1 MPDESP
7 APADTGP
14 LELRLKDLRPTDR
27 PVVIVARI
35 VSAQRREITRRSDG
49 GRRPVM
55 SGLLSDGTATVRFTW
70 WDPPSEEVERGTV
83 LRAGPVQIREF
94 RGRAEVT
101 FNWKTRVAPAS
112 EGELPS
118 LRAEDL
124 PVARIGTLADGD
136 EGFRLEARVAKVQPK
151 TVSVGE
157 ERRLLY
163 EGLLLDASGSVG
175 FTAWS
180 DFRLVP
186 GAAIRIVGGYVRAFR
201 GRPQVI
207 LDERSHVESIDG
219 RALPTL
225 DDWQRAGPTPIA
237 LVGAARGADHVVLE
251 GVVVGLSPPSGLV
264 YRCPTCRRSVTK
276 GLCRQHGAVPGEA
289 DLRARIVLDDGTAAA
304 TVNAGLDDT
313 ERLWGRTLAQCLA
326 RLREQPDASLLEE
339 QLFEALFGRRLRV
352 SGRASS
358 DDFGVTLYPETLT
371 ELPRDAEPDLA
382 LLAREI
388 REPRP

>member
-1 MPDESP
+1 MPAEPSE
-7 APADTGP
+7 AAGQGP
-14 LELRLKDLRPTDR
+14 LELRLKDLRPTER
-27 PVVIVARI
+27 PIVIVARV
-35 VSAQRREITRRSDG
+35 VSVQRREITRRSDG
-49 GRRPVM
+49 GRRPVL

-70 WDPPSEEVERGTV
+70 WDPPSEEIERGTV
-83 LRAGPVQIREF
+83 LRAGPVQVREF

-101 FNWKTRVAPAS
+101 FGWKTRVAPANES
-112 EGELPS
+112 ELPS

-124 PVARIGTLADGD
+124 PVARVGTLTDGD

-180 DFRLVP
+180 DFRLTP

-207 LDERSHVESIDG
+207 LDERSHVETIDG

-225 DDWQRAGPTPIA
+225 DDWQRSGPAPIA
-237 LVGAARGADHVVLE
+237 SLGASRGAEHVVLE

-264 YRCPTCRRSVTK
+264 YRCPECRRNVTK
-276 GLCRQHGAVPGEA
+276 GLCRLHGSVQGEA
-289 DLRARIVLDDGTAAA
+289 DLRARIVLDDGTGAV

-313 ERLWGRTLAQCLA
+313 ERLWGRRLADCLEQ
-326 RLREQPDASLLEE
+326 LRQLPDASLLEE
-339 QLFEALFGRRLRV
+339 QLFEALFGRRLRA
-352 SGRASS
+352 SGRATA
-358 DDFGVTLYPETLT
+358 DDFGVTLYPESLL
-371 ELPRDAEPDLA
+371 ELPSVEVDPGAV
-382 LLAREI
+382 AREVSEG
-388 REPRP
+388 RR